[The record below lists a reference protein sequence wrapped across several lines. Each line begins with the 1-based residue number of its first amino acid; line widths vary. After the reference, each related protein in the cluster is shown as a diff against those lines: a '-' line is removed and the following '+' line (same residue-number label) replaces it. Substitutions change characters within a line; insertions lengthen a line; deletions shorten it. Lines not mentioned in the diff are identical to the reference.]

1 MGGAGALRG
10 ATLGA
15 RRRMTAQGLP
25 GDGPQ
30 GAQARIRQL
39 ALLARQPDEHYLP
52 FHEEMVRILDDEERP
67 GYLPR
72 IVE

>member
-1 MGGAGALRG
+1 MI
-10 ATLGA
+10 
-15 RRRMTAQGLP
+15 AQGLP

-39 ALLARQPDEHYLP
+39 ALLARQLDEHYLP
-52 FHEEMVRILDDEERP
+52 FHEEMVRILDDEERA